1 MASWVSTQIQKQHQ
15 EKHESSD
22 TLILVALLYDER
34 FLDTKHTATKM
45 SHVRVVCTE
54 KSVVCMSTKEP
65 TGHINQ
71 ISIDE
76 PKAKQSVYVRVLLF
90 YLMTGNHTK
99 KHQDIGPSSGS
110 HLGKSPSF
118 QI

>member
-1 MASWVSTQIQKQHQ
+1 MDSWVSTQIQKQHQ

-34 FLDTKHTATKM
+34 FLATKHTATKM
-45 SHVRVVCTE
+45 SHVRE

-76 PKAKQSVYVRVLLF
+76 PKAKQSVYVCVLL
-90 YLMTGNHTK
+90 LN
-99 KHQDIGPSSGS
+99 DW
-110 HLGKSPSF
+110 
-118 QI
+118 